1 MSKNIK
7 LAFILKNR
15 ENREIDKPAKKNI
28 NYSIVDNVTYN
39 IIESMTKF
47 KNKEIN
53 NKKLNMDLS
62 INLSLLLSKCDNKKN
77 ILNKKNKNGKYDIY
91 NNYSIKNFGI
101 YYPLNRINFLEQ
113 EKEKKIKN
121 NENNNENNRKKIH
134 NSINE
139 KLDIFI
145 PSSNIF
151 TNIKYFPKKNDIS
164 YSSDSEE
171 NKING
176 KESKNSSIYEKNNKD
191 NSIITED
198 SLEAKDILNIS
209 NKSLISETKKIQKN
223 FVNYKG
229 LIDYLECPL
238 ESNKSNKEKIN
249 NFMDLLNKIDD
260 LIEID
265 EINNLNVT
273 NTSDIL
279 DINYPKIIFDNFDIE
294 NIKLKR
300 VNFFKDKNK
309 EINNNNNLNNNNSE
323 ILDDSLYII
332 NKNQKNKKINTKDK
346 FKDISNSLEKKY
358 KKKMNEIYIDLIK
371 KIYMKF
377 FDIKFKDKKKK
388 TNDKINFVQYFKMV
402 LLRIGITNKNI
413 YEKILRNQ
421 IFRDKLLSFDQFIQ
435 SFDAIICDNNM
446 ENMIQKYLF
455 LLNIITTK
463 DFLNKKKIINFFDLI
478 GCDYTYIENFSE
490 NLGDKLIMRYKAVYK
505 NEEKDNISEGNYRI
519 KKLRIVLESFFD

>member
-39 IIESMTKF
+39 IIDCMTKF
-47 KNKEIN
+47 KNNEIN
-53 NKKLNMDLS
+53 NKKLNEDLS

-121 NENNNENNRKKIH
+121 NENNNENNRIKNH

-151 TNIKYFPKKNDIS
+151 TNIKYFPKKNNIS

-209 NKSLISETKKIQKN
+209 NKSLISETKKILKN

-260 LIEID
+260 LIEND

-309 EINNNNNLNNNNSE
+309 EINNNNNLNNNN
-323 ILDDSLYII
+323 YII
-332 NKNQKNKKINTKDK
+332 AEIEVDDVNKYYRILNSYEESRRTNIFNTA
-346 FKDISNSLEKKY
+346 IEEK
-358 KKKMNEIYIDLIK
+358 
-371 KIYMKF
+371 
-377 FDIKFKDKKKK
+377 
-388 TNDKINFVQYFKMV
+388 
-402 LLRIGITNKNI
+402 
-413 YEKILRNQ
+413 
-421 IFRDKLLSFDQFIQ
+421 
-435 SFDAIICDNNM
+435 
-446 ENMIQKYLF
+446 
-455 LLNIITTK
+455 
-463 DFLNKKKIINFFDLI
+463 
-478 GCDYTYIENFSE
+478 
-490 NLGDKLIMRYKAVYK
+490 YK
-505 NEEKDNISEGNYRI
+505 NEEEIKQCEIRINNELIPFNYYYKFKNKGKYQIKYSFNNYLTKTNDMFCRCSSLTKIDLSNFNTKNVTNMNCMFFGCSSLRRENVITKDKRI
-519 KKLRIVLESFFD
+519 KNQPIDYI

>member
-7 LAFILKNR
+7 LALILKNR

-53 NKKLNMDLS
+53 NKKLNEDLS

-121 NENNNENNRKKIH
+121 NENNNENNRIKNH

-238 ESNKSNKEKIN
+238 ESNKSNKEK
-249 NFMDLLNKIDD
+249 
-260 LIEID
+260 
-265 EINNLNVT
+265 
-273 NTSDIL
+273 
-279 DINYPKIIFDNFDIE
+279 KII
-294 NIKLKR
+294 
-300 VNFFKDKNK
+300 
-309 EINNNNNLNNNNSE
+309 
-323 ILDDSLYII
+323 
-332 NKNQKNKKINTKDK
+332 QK
-346 FKDISNSLEKKY
+346 
-358 KKKMNEIYIDLIK
+358 
-371 KIYMKF
+371 
-377 FDIKFKDKKKK
+377 
-388 TNDKINFVQYFKMV
+388 
-402 LLRIGITNKNI
+402 
-413 YEKILRNQ
+413 
-421 IFRDKLLSFDQFIQ
+421 
-435 SFDAIICDNNM
+435 
-446 ENMIQKYLF
+446 LF
-455 LLNIITTK
+455 LII
-463 DFLNKKKIINFFDLI
+463 LILKI
-478 GCDYTYIENFSE
+478 
-490 NLGDKLIMRYKAVYK
+490 
-505 NEEKDNISEGNYRI
+505 
-519 KKLRIVLESFFD
+519 